1 MSVAAASR
9 PSLVP
14 EISSSEKRHRS
25 WVSLGTAVAFALVL
39 WLAVYGMDYYTLD
52 QAHRVISPKHA
63 ALKPSGTIGLRL
75 GMFGV
80 ALFMLIYLYA
90 IRKHWTWLSRQ
101 GSTRHWLDFHVV
113 LGIAAPLVITFH
125 SAFKFAGIAGV
136 AYWIMIAVA
145 LSGFVGRYIY
155 SLIPHSLGAAEISLK
170 ELRAESEELARQIG
184 TQKVLSLADLAPLLH
199 LPSAAAVQSMSALAA
214 LWVATRHDFALPFHV
229 RRLRRKALGSHRGS
243 LGAEDLENVISSVRL
258 QVALSK
264 KILFLS
270 KMQEIF
276 RLWHIIHRPFS
287 YSFVILA
294 GIHIVVVLLF
304 GYF

>member
-1 MSVAAASR
+1 MSVVAASR

-14 EISSSEKRHRS
+14 VARSAEKRHRFWLS
-25 WVSLGTAVAFALVL
+25 VGTLAAFVLVL
-39 WLAVYGMDYYTLD
+39 WLAVYGLDYYTLD
-52 QAHRVISPKHA
+52 QAHRVLSPKHA

-80 ALFMLIYLYA
+80 ALFLLIYLYA

-101 GSTRHWLDFHVV
+101 GNTRRWLDFHVL
-113 LGIAAPLVITFH
+113 LGISAPLVITFH
-125 SAFKFAGIAGV
+125 SAFKFGGIAGV
-136 AYWIMIAVA
+136 SYWIMIAVA

-170 ELRAESEELARQIG
+170 ELRAESEELARQMG
-184 TQKVLSLADLAPLLH
+184 AQKVLSPADLAPLFR
-199 LPSAAAVQSMSALAA
+199 LPPASAVQSMSALMA
-214 LWVATRHDFALPFHV
+214 LWVATRHGLALPFHV
-229 RRLRRKALGSHRGS
+229 RRLRRKALGSRRGS
-243 LGAEDLENVISSVRL
+243 LGRKDLESVIASVRH
-258 QVALSK
+258 QASLSK